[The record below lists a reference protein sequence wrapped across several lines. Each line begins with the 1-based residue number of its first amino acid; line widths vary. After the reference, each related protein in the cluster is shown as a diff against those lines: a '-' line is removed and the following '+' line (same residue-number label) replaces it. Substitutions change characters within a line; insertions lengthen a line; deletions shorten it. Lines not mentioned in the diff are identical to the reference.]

1 MEVELQWRFEYVS
14 RIEHVLGE
22 TKFVH
27 VGGEIELVH
36 VGVRIWSH

>member
-1 MEVELQWRFEYVS
+1 MEVELQWRFEHVG

-22 TKFVH
+22 TKFVN
-27 VGGEIELVH
+27 VVGEIELVH